1 MSAIGYIQARVYTS
15 SAQLPLRDA
24 AVVITAPDNTAIAM
38 RMSDRSGLI
47 PIIEIPVP
55 SPAESQKP
63 AGEEKPNALATLY
76 PYPNA
81 YHNGYGTFESRN
93 LQVFADTTTFQ
104 NIMLIPLSQ
113 LPDNAED
120 SMNVVTPPQD
130 L

>member
-1 MSAIGYIQARVYTS
+1 MSAIGYIQARAYTR

-47 PIIEIPVP
+47 PPIEIPVP
-55 SPAESQKP
+55 SPSESQKP
-63 AGEEKPNALATLY
+63 GGDDQPCALVNLY
-76 PYPNA
+76 A
-81 YHNGYGTFESRN
+81 YHNGYGPFVAKS

-113 LPDNAED
+113 LPDGTED

>member
-47 PIIEIPVP
+47 PPIEIPVP
-55 SPAESQKP
+55 SPSESQKP
-63 AGEEKPNALATLY
+63 GGEEKPYALVNLY
-76 PYPNA
+76 A